1 MQVETTDFLVDLAD
15 VNRTKT
21 RSSHC
26 STTEG
31 NVLVKVEQFA
41 FTANNMTYALI
52 GGATGWY
59 WDFFPAPRGWGRIPV
74 WGFGK
79 VVASEIGN
87 VEIGEELFGYFP
99 MSTHVLLKPRKI
111 RSDGLHDASEHRAH
125 LSPAYNYYVRTL
137 ANPAFDPRS
146 KRAIMLLRP
155 LFFASF
161 LVHDLLAERVSADAD
176 TIAITS
182 ASSKTAIGLAHLLST
197 RKISTCHIVGLT
209 SKRNLDFARGIGVY
223 DRVVAYDDPEIL
235 TSGSVAVADFS
246 GNSPL
251 IRKLQ
256 DALGKRAVF
265 LCLVGYT
272 HWDRRSLDIVEDAKL
287 VRFFAPDQIRKRA
300 REWGAGE
307 FNRRYNEALEA
318 YIRHSR
324 GWLHIV
330 EGFGPKK
337 VGEVFERVSRNQVR
351 PDEGNVLS
359 LHGRES

>member
-1 MQVETTDFLVDLAD
+1 MLALESQDTRAMQVETTDFLVDLAD

-31 NVLVKVEQFA
+31 YVLVKVEQFA

-79 VVASEIGN
+79 VVASEIRN

-99 MSTHVLLKPRKI
+99 MSTHALLKPGKI

-137 ANPAFDPRS
+137 ANPAFDSRS
-146 KRAIMLLRP
+146 KREIVLLRP

-176 TIAITS
+176 AIAITS
-182 ASSKTAIGLAHLLST
+182 ASSKTAVGLAHLLST
-197 RKISTCHIVGLT
+197 RKISNCHIV
-209 SKRNLDFARGIGVY
+209 D
-223 DRVVAYDDPEIL
+223 
-235 TSGSVAVADFS
+235 
-246 GNSPL
+246 
-251 IRKLQ
+251 
-256 DALGKRAVF
+256 
-265 LCLVGYT
+265 
-272 HWDRRSLDIVEDAKL
+272 
-287 VRFFAPDQIRKRA
+287 
-300 REWGAGE
+300 
-307 FNRRYNEALEA
+307 
-318 YIRHSR
+318 
-324 GWLHIV
+324 
-330 EGFGPKK
+330 
-337 VGEVFERVSRNQVR
+337 
-351 PDEGNVLS
+351 
-359 LHGRES
+359 

>member
-1 MQVETTDFLVDLAD
+1 MQVETTDFLVDLSD

-31 NVLVKVEQFA
+31 DVLLKVEQFA

-79 VVASEIGN
+79 VVASQIDH
-87 VEIGEELFGYFP
+87 VETGEELFGYFP

-111 RSDGLHDASEHRAH
+111 RSDGLHDTSEHRAH
-125 LSPAYNYYVRTL
+125 LSPAYNYYIRTS
-137 ANPAFDPRS
+137 ANAAFDAGS
-146 KRAIMLLRP
+146 KREIALLRP

-161 LVHDLLAERVSADAD
+161 LVHDLITERVGADAD
-176 TIAITS
+176 TVAITS
-182 ASSKTAIGLAHLLST
+182 ASSKTAIGLAHSLST
-197 RKISTCHIVGLT
+197 QKVRPYHIVGLT
-209 SKRNLDFARGIGVY
+209 SARNLDFVRGIGVY
-223 DRVVAYDDPEIL
+223 DRATTYDDREIL
-235 TSGSVAVADFS
+235 SSGSVAVADFS
-246 GNSPL
+246 GNSAL

-256 DALGKRAVF
+256 DALGNRAVF
-265 LCLVGYT
+265 FCLTGYT
-272 HWDRRSLDIVEDAKL
+272 HWDRRSLDIVEDAKM
-287 VRFFAPDQIRKRA
+287 VRFFAPDRIRKRV
-300 REWGAGE
+300 REWGVGE
-307 FNRRYNEALEA
+307 FDRRYNEALQA

-324 GWLHIV
+324 GWLQVV

-337 VGEVFERVSRNQVR
+337 VSEVFERVSRNQVR
-351 PDEGNVLS
+351 PNEGYLLS
-359 LHGRES
+359 LHGQET

>member
-1 MQVETTDFLVDLAD
+1 MQVETTDFLVDLTD

-26 STTEG
+26 STAKG
-31 NVLVKVEQFA
+31 DVLLKVEQFA

-79 VVASEIGN
+79 VVASQIDN
-87 VEIGEELFGYFP
+87 VETGEELFGYFP

-111 RSDGLHDASEHRAH
+111 RSDGLHDTSEHRAH
-125 LSPAYNYYVRTL
+125 LSPAYNYYIRTS
-137 ANPAFDPRS
+137 ANAAFDAGS
-146 KRAIMLLRP
+146 KREIALLRP

-161 LVHDLLAERVSADAD
+161 LVHDLITERVGADAD
-176 TIAITS
+176 TVAIAS

-197 RKISTCHIVGLT
+197 QKVRPYHIVGLT
-209 SKRNLDFARGIGVY
+209 SARNLDFVRGIGVY
-223 DRVVAYDDPEIL
+223 DRATTYDDREIL
-235 TSGSVAVADFS
+235 SSGLVAVADFS
-246 GNSPL
+246 GNSAL

-256 DALGKRAVF
+256 DALGNRAVF
-265 LCLVGYT
+265 FCLIGYT
-272 HWDRRSLDIVEDAKL
+272 HWDRRSLDIVEDEKM
-287 VRFFAPDQIRKRA
+287 VRFFAPDRIRKRV
-300 REWGAGE
+300 REWGVGE
-307 FNRRYNEALEA
+307 FDRRYNEALQA

-324 GWLHIV
+324 GWLQVV

-337 VGEVFERVSRNQVR
+337 VSEVFERVSRNQVR
-351 PDEGNVLS
+351 PNEGYLLS
-359 LHGRES
+359 LHGQET